1 MYDTRKVK
9 GFSNESWN
17 EVHTGEWEL
26 NSFSNFAEIVI
37 FTMTSRKI
45 LTAVAKS
52 NKTEKR
58 YQHNMQQKLDQ
69 EQ

>member
-37 FTMTSRKI
+37 FTMTSRK
-45 LTAVAKS
+45 S
-52 NKTEKR
+52 
-58 YQHNMQQKLDQ
+58 
-69 EQ
+69 